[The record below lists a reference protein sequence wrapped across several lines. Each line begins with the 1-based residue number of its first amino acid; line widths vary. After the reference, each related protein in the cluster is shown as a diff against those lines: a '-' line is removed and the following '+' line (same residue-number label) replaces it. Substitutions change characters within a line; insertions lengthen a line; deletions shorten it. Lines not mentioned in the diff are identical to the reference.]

1 MDEKLVIIKKEGKK
15 ALEVTERLY
24 HVYYKG
30 LGYKSVESE
39 ESEPVDNNN
48 QEPDGTDGGQDN
60 GEGPDVDTD
69 GFDNVLDEG
78 EAEDLP
84 HYNDITKAE
93 IIEQLKQG
101 NIEHN
106 PRDSKEVLYA
116 LLEGE

>member
-1 MDEKLVIIKKEGKK
+1 MAEKLVIIKKEGKK

-39 ESEPVDNNN
+39 ESQPVDNNN
-48 QEPDGTDGGQDN
+48 QEPDGPDGGQDN

-78 EAEDLP
+78 EVEDLP
-84 HYNDITKAE
+84 HYNDITKVE

>member
-1 MDEKLVIIKKEGKK
+1 MAEKLVIIKKEGKK

-48 QEPDGTDGGQDN
+48 QEPDEDEGGQEPGDDN
-60 GEGPDVDTD
+60 
-69 GFDNVLDEG
+69 DEG
-78 EAEDLP
+78 SEAEGLP
-84 HYNDITKAE
+84 AYDDITKAE
-93 IIEQLKQG
+93 IVERLKKDG
-101 NIEHN
+101 IEHN